1 MIKTETGNMKLLQ
14 EMFTTPKF
22 YKELNKAIGIDFNK
36 KWRIYRYCGSFTV
49 NKLLKTFYIANNET
63 AFIMIKR
70 SLNDYIYC
78 QIDNKGNINFDVNN
92 QVCDFSKFYAKS
104 SFENYRKKS
113 DIMYLIICNKEDLT
127 LTSDKYNGYNA
138 KNKIEESLKNVDMVR
153 YRIIETSTCYYPNEQ
168 KSYLN
173 RCHVNFY
180 NANTNNHRYTN
191 VSYYKISD
199 ISEVFDK
206 SGYNILGK
214 RDLLKQEVNKIKA
227 IKEKEKVMRA
237 DFTKELQEIEEN
249 IKTQINKSHEMLQ
262 KYFDISNME
271 KYDKILQ
278 DLKSFSWEVSWFSK
292 QKTKII
298 NKDFNNITT
307 INNGLNSV
315 RENIEKFNKQ
325 LQYIEQNY

>member
-1 MIKTETGNMKLLQ
+1 MIKTETGNKKLLD
-14 EMFTTPKF
+14 EMLESPKL
-22 YKELNKAIGIDFNK
+22 YKELNKATGIDFNK
-36 KWRIYRYCGSFTV
+36 KWSIYRYCGSFTI
-49 NKLLKTFYIANNET
+49 NKLLKTFEIKENQT
-63 AFIMIKR
+63 AFIVIKKHGYFR
-70 SLNDYIYC
+70 YC
-78 QIDNKGNINFDVNN
+78 QIDNKGNINFNVNN
-92 QVCDFSKFYAKS
+92 QVSNFNKFYSKS
-104 SFENYRKKS
+104 SFEDVRKNN
-113 DIMYLIICNKEDLT
+113 DTMYLIICNKEDLT
-127 LTSDKYNGYNA
+127 LTSDKYNGYNTT
-138 KNKIEESLKNVDMVR
+138 NKIKESLKNVDMVR
-153 YRIIETSTCYYPNEQ
+153 YRVIETGTCYYPNE
-168 KSYLN
+168 KKHYID

-180 NANTNNHRYTN
+180 DANTNNRRYTN

-227 IKEKEKVMRA
+227 IKEKEKVMQA

-262 KYFDISNME
+262 KYFDISNMA
-271 KYDKILQ
+271 KYDGILKE
-278 DLKSFSWEVSWFSK
+278 LKSFSWEVSWFLR

-298 NKDFNNITT
+298 NKDFNNVTV
-307 INNGLNSV
+307 INNSLNSV